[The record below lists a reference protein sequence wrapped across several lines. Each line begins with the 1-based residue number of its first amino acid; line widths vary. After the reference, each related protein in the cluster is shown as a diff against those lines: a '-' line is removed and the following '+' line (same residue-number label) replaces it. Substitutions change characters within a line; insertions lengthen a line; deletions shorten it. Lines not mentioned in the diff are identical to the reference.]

1 MFVAVVVVCFWRS
14 SWLAFL
20 ILTYYIKL
28 MHQFLTPLSYLLWRL
43 SYRSYRIFWKRL
55 FAKNN
60 FWVFL
65 SVPHLLDNYAKIV
78 DGRGRNFMCHRTLPS
93 RLVCYMI
100 LLWFS
105 RISDMILTC
114 SPRILDVHNFFWL
127 YMASII
133 SMALDMDAKRPWI
146 LIFLVTWKVPK
157 NWVNCVFWLSD
168 QFTQFLTIFQDLW
181 ALRLRPP
188 PHHRKEID

>member
-93 RLVCYMI
+93 RLVYLKNSI
-100 LLWFS
+100 LLKIFRQNSTFFQRW
-105 RISDMILTC
+105 TACC
-114 SPRILDVHNFFWL
+114 S
-127 YMASII
+127 AS
-133 SMALDMDAKRPWI
+133 LVF
-146 LIFLVTWKVPK
+146 LIGGTHLK
-157 NWVNCVFWLSD
+157 
-168 QFTQFLTIFQDLW
+168 
-181 ALRLRPP
+181 
-188 PHHRKEID
+188 KES

>member
-93 RLVCYMI
+93 RLVST
-100 LLWFS
+100 LLFYCLDLKLG
-105 RISDMILTC
+105 SDKQLYPIVFTITAEYFIQYFFHIAFQKPLTHI
-114 SPRILDVHNFFWL
+114 R
-127 YMASII
+127 
-133 SMALDMDAKRPWI
+133 
-146 LIFLVTWKVPK
+146 
-157 NWVNCVFWLSD
+157 
-168 QFTQFLTIFQDLW
+168 
-181 ALRLRPP
+181 
-188 PHHRKEID
+188 

>member
-93 RLVCYMI
+93 RLVKII
-100 LLWFS
+100 LGF
-105 RISDMILTC
+105 
-114 SPRILDVHNFFWL
+114 
-127 YMASII
+127 
-133 SMALDMDAKRPWI
+133 
-146 LIFLVTWKVPK
+146 LIFLTSHIWGLHTQEDMGMQNVIAIMRKPVQLRKTNFKCFIRFLLLENISRFHVIFVQLNHFICSVINSDISHEQLP
-157 NWVNCVFWLSD
+157 NCLGLLDV
-168 QFTQFLTIFQDLW
+168 
-181 ALRLRPP
+181 
-188 PHHRKEID
+188 

>member
-93 RLVCYMI
+93 RLVA
-100 LLWFS
+100 FS
-105 RISDMILTC
+105 LKLKQKKTARKKRIQMPQIDFEK
-114 SPRILDVHNFFWL
+114 D
-127 YMASII
+127 YSII
-133 SMALDMDAKRPWI
+133 TKGSSF
-146 LIFLVTWKVPK
+146 LIKSNK
-157 NWVNCVFWLSD
+157 K
-168 QFTQFLTIFQDLW
+168 IFCS
-181 ALRLRPP
+181 
-188 PHHRKEID
+188 

>member
-93 RLVCYMI
+93 RLVHLHNLVLICP
-100 LLWFS
+100 
-105 RISDMILTC
+105 ISTWIVF
-114 SPRILDVHNFFWL
+114 RILALVKVLFALPIFDMLPFTSPTELFWL
-127 YMASII
+127 QLFRSSPTPFGIEG
-133 SMALDMDAKRPWI
+133 SGPGGRQ
-146 LIFLVTWKVPK
+146 IFFFFFPK
-157 NWVNCVFWLSD
+157 NNLFTPFWNLKKTLLHSV
-168 QFTQFLTIFQDLW
+168 QSIGIF
-181 ALRLRPP
+181 
-188 PHHRKEID
+188 

>member
-65 SVPHLLDNYAKIV
+65 SVPHLLDSYAKIV

-93 RLVCYMI
+93 RLVHYAVDASSLI
-100 LLWFS
+100 LWSVIMFKAH
-105 RISDMILTC
+105 IFIDDCNSDSWKKL
-114 SPRILDVHNFFWL
+114 SVAF
-127 YMASII
+127 
-133 SMALDMDAKRPWI
+133 
-146 LIFLVTWKVPK
+146 LIFAIVNFLHFDYALVEPSF
-157 NWVNCVFWLSD
+157 CL
-168 QFTQFLTIFQDLW
+168 FQLFFSCISSV
-181 ALRLRPP
+181 A
-188 PHHRKEID
+188 

>member
-20 ILTYYIKL
+20 ILTYYINL

-55 FAKNN
+55 FPKNN

-93 RLVCYMI
+93 RLVLVNKQMT
-100 LLWFS
+100 LNLKNGRDFFS
-105 RISDMILTC
+105 DFVIFDFHEHKGPIRFFLKLTAAQ
-114 SPRILDVHNFFWL
+114 PALFFNQNFGFD
-127 YMASII
+127 I
-133 SMALDMDAKRPWI
+133 
-146 LIFLVTWKVPK
+146 
-157 NWVNCVFWLSD
+157 
-168 QFTQFLTIFQDLW
+168 
-181 ALRLRPP
+181 
-188 PHHRKEID
+188 

>member
-93 RLVCYMI
+93 RLVCFMLEYRFLWLMSKLNLMR
-100 LLWFS
+100 LLLTWTLTDPHMHF
-105 RISDMILTC
+105 RYQFQILTGQYT
-114 SPRILDVHNFFWL
+114 F
-127 YMASII
+127 
-133 SMALDMDAKRPWI
+133 
-146 LIFLVTWKVPK
+146 
-157 NWVNCVFWLSD
+157 D
-168 QFTQFLTIFQDLW
+168 Q
-181 ALRLRPP
+181 
-188 PHHRKEID
+188 

>member
-93 RLVCYMI
+93 RLVWVHPGRNCRKTNGWKDEKKRKPI
-100 LLWFS
+100 FS
-105 RISDMILTC
+105 KTLTSFIQSQAAIHELQVRISQWSQLEMPKPSLF
-114 SPRILDVHNFFWL
+114 HWL
-127 YMASII
+127 QNEVWNQ
-133 SMALDMDAKRPWI
+133 RHEE
-146 LIFLVTWKVPK
+146 
-157 NWVNCVFWLSD
+157 
-168 QFTQFLTIFQDLW
+168 FQN
-181 ALRLRPP
+181 
-188 PHHRKEID
+188 

>member
-43 SYRSYRIFWKRL
+43 SYRSYKIFWKRL

-93 RLVCYMI
+93 RLV
-100 LLWFS
+100 S
-105 RISDMILTC
+105 
-114 SPRILDVHNFFWL
+114 
-127 YMASII
+127 
-133 SMALDMDAKRPWI
+133 
-146 LIFLVTWKVPK
+146 
-157 NWVNCVFWLSD
+157 FWLSIENVSKISWKVSIHL
-168 QFTQFLTIFQDLW
+168 QPK
-181 ALRLRPP
+181 PP
-188 PHHRKEID
+188 FVWKQSISC